1 MGRGVEWAVH
11 SCVNMAWTPAGEAVN
26 SARLAEYYKLP
37 AAYLNKQLQALV
49 RAGILGSVSG
59 PRGGFHLA
67 RRPENVTVLD
77 IVLAL
82 EGPDPVFR
90 CEGILGNV
98 PDADTE
104 QNFVRTLP
112 DLPDH
117 APGRT
122 RLAAGAGPA
131 DHRRDRG
138 LDGTAV
144 PGGQGKGRALPG
156 AAGRARPP
164 RPAQS
169 QDLRASR

>member
-37 AAYLNKQLQALV
+37 GAYLNKQLQALV

-82 EGPDPVFR
+82 ESPDPVFR

-104 QNFVRTLP
+104 VNFVRTCLISQTMRQAELAWRQALARQTIAGIADSMERRFP
-112 DLPDH
+112 QDKEKAVRYLSP
-117 APGRT
+117 PG
-122 RLAAGAGPA
+122 
-131 DHRRDRG
+131 
-138 LDGTAV
+138 
-144 PGGQGKGRALPG
+144 
-156 AAGRARPP
+156 
-164 RPAQS
+164 S
-169 QDLRASR
+169 

>member
-37 AAYLNKQLQALV
+37 GPYLNKQLQALV

-82 EGPDPVFR
+82 ESPDPVFR

-98 PDADTE
+98 PEADTE
-104 QNFVRTLP
+104 VNFVRTCLISQTMRQAELAWRQALARQTIAGIA
-112 DLPDH
+112 DSME
-117 APGRT
+117 
-122 RLAAGAGPA
+122 RLFPQDKEKAL
-131 DHRRDRG
+131 RY
-138 LDGTAV
+138 LV
-144 PGGQGKGRALPG
+144 PG
-156 AAGRARPP
+156 
-164 RPAQS
+164 S
-169 QDLRASR
+169 

>member
-37 AAYLNKQLQALV
+37 GAYLNKQLQALV

-82 EGPDPVFR
+82 ESPDPVFR

-104 QNFVRTLP
+104 VNFVRTCLISQTMRQ
-112 DLPDH
+112 
-117 APGRT
+117 AE
-122 RLAAGAGPA
+122 LAWRQALARQTIAGIA
-131 DHRRDRG
+131 DSMERRFPQDKEKALRY
-138 LDGTAV
+138 LV
-144 PGGQGKGRALPG
+144 PGG
-156 AAGRARPP
+156 
-164 RPAQS
+164 
-169 QDLRASR
+169 

>member
-49 RAGILGSVSG
+49 RAGVLDSVSG

-67 RRPENVTVLD
+67 RRPEHITVLD

-82 EGPDPVFR
+82 EGPEPAFR

-98 PDADTE
+98 PEADPE
-104 QNFVRTLP
+104 VNYVRTCLISQTMRQAELAWRQALARQTVAGIADSMERRFP
-112 DLPDH
+112 QDRLK
-117 APGRT
+117 AVRY
-122 RLAAGAGPA
+122 LAAGA
-131 DHRRDRG
+131 
-138 LDGTAV
+138 
-144 PGGQGKGRALPG
+144 
-156 AAGRARPP
+156 
-164 RPAQS
+164 
-169 QDLRASR
+169 

>member
-11 SCVNMAWTPAGEAVN
+11 SCVNLAWTPAGEAVN

-37 AAYLNKQLQALV
+37 GAYLNKQLQALV

-82 EGPDPVFR
+82 ESPDPVFR

-104 QNFVRTLP
+104 VNFVRTCLISQTMRQAELAWRQALARQTIAGIADSMERRFP
-112 DLPDH
+112 QDKEKALRYL
-117 APGRT
+117 APG
-122 RLAAGAGPA
+122 G
-131 DHRRDRG
+131 
-138 LDGTAV
+138 
-144 PGGQGKGRALPG
+144 
-156 AAGRARPP
+156 
-164 RPAQS
+164 
-169 QDLRASR
+169 

>member
-1 MGRGVEWAVH
+1 MKMGRGVEWAVH

-37 AAYLNKQLQALV
+37 GAYLNKQLQALV
-49 RAGILGSVSG
+49 RAGILGSISG

-82 EGPDPVFR
+82 ESPDPVFR

-104 QNFVRTLP
+104 MNFVRTCLISQTMRQAELAWRQALARQTIAGIADSMERRFP
-112 DLPDH
+112 QDKEKALRYL
-117 APGRT
+117 APG
-122 RLAAGAGPA
+122 G
-131 DHRRDRG
+131 
-138 LDGTAV
+138 
-144 PGGQGKGRALPG
+144 
-156 AAGRARPP
+156 
-164 RPAQS
+164 
-169 QDLRASR
+169 

>member
-37 AAYLNKQLQALV
+37 GAYLNKQLQALV

-82 EGPDPVFR
+82 ESPDPVFR

-104 QNFVRTLP
+104 VNFVRTCLISQTMRQAELAWRQALARQTIAGIADSMERRFP
-112 DLPDH
+112 QDKEKAVRYL
-117 APGRT
+117 APG
-122 RLAAGAGPA
+122 
-131 DHRRDRG
+131 
-138 LDGTAV
+138 
-144 PGGQGKGRALPG
+144 
-156 AAGRARPP
+156 
-164 RPAQS
+164 S
-169 QDLRASR
+169 

>member
-37 AAYLNKQLQALV
+37 GAYLNKQLQALV
-49 RAGILGSVSG
+49 HAGILGSVSG

-90 CEGILGNV
+90 CEGIMSNV

-104 QNFVRTLP
+104 QNFVRTCLISQTMRQ
-112 DLPDH
+112 
-117 APGRT
+117 AE
-122 RLAAGAGPA
+122 LAWRQALARQTIAGIA
-131 DHRRDRG
+131 DSMERRFPQDKVK
-138 LDGTAV
+138 AV
-144 PGGQGKGRALPG
+144 RYL
-156 AAGRARPP
+156 
-164 RPAQS
+164 
-169 QDLRASR
+169 ASGS

>member
-11 SCVNMAWTPAGEAVN
+11 SCVNLAWTPAGEAVN

-37 AAYLNKQLQALV
+37 GAYLNKQLQALV

-82 EGPDPVFR
+82 ESPYPVFR

-104 QNFVRTLP
+104 MNFVRTCLISQTMRQAELAWRQALARQTIAGIADSRERRFP
-112 DLPDH
+112 QDKEKAVRYL
-117 APGRT
+117 AP
-122 RLAAGAGPA
+122 
-131 DHRRDRG
+131 RG
-138 LDGTAV
+138 
-144 PGGQGKGRALPG
+144 
-156 AAGRARPP
+156 
-164 RPAQS
+164 S
-169 QDLRASR
+169 

>member
-49 RAGILGSVSG
+49 RAGVLESVSG

-67 RRPENVTVLD
+67 RRPEHITVLD

-82 EGPDPVFR
+82 EGPEPAFR

-98 PDADTE
+98 PEADPE
-104 QNFVRTLP
+104 VNYVRTCLISQTMRQAELAWRQALARQTVAGIADSMERRFP
-112 DLPDH
+112 QDRLK
-117 APGRT
+117 AVRY
-122 RLAAGAGPA
+122 LAAGA
-131 DHRRDRG
+131 
-138 LDGTAV
+138 
-144 PGGQGKGRALPG
+144 
-156 AAGRARPP
+156 
-164 RPAQS
+164 
-169 QDLRASR
+169 

>member
-1 MGRGVEWAVH
+1 MGRGVEWAIH

-37 AAYLNKQLQALV
+37 GSYLNKQLQALV

-90 CEGILGNV
+90 CEGILANV
-98 PDADTE
+98 PDVDSE
-104 QNFVRTLP
+104 HNYVRTCLISP
-112 DLPDH
+112 TMRQAELAWRQALARQTIAGIADSMERRFPQDKAKALRYL
-117 APGRT
+117 APG
-122 RLAAGAGPA
+122 G
-131 DHRRDRG
+131 
-138 LDGTAV
+138 
-144 PGGQGKGRALPG
+144 
-156 AAGRARPP
+156 
-164 RPAQS
+164 
-169 QDLRASR
+169 

>member
-1 MGRGVEWAVH
+1 MKMGRGVEWAVH

-37 AAYLNKQLQALV
+37 GAYLNKQLQALV

-90 CEGILGNV
+90 CDGILANV
-98 PDADTE
+98 PDADSE
-104 QNFVRTLP
+104 QNFVRTCLISQAMRQAELAWRQALARQTIAGIADSMERRFP
-112 DLPDH
+112 QDKAKAVRYL
-117 APGRT
+117 APG
-122 RLAAGAGPA
+122 
-131 DHRRDRG
+131 
-138 LDGTAV
+138 
-144 PGGQGKGRALPG
+144 
-156 AAGRARPP
+156 
-164 RPAQS
+164 S
-169 QDLRASR
+169 

>member
-1 MGRGVEWAVH
+1 MKMGRGVEWAVH

-37 AAYLNKQLQALV
+37 GAYLNKQLQALV
-49 RAGILGSVSG
+49 RAGILGSISG

-82 EGPDPVFR
+82 ESPDPVFR

-104 QNFVRTLP
+104 VNFVRTCLISQTMRQAELAWRQALARQTIAGIADSMERRFP
-112 DLPDH
+112 QDKEKALRYL
-117 APGRT
+117 APG
-122 RLAAGAGPA
+122 G
-131 DHRRDRG
+131 
-138 LDGTAV
+138 
-144 PGGQGKGRALPG
+144 
-156 AAGRARPP
+156 
-164 RPAQS
+164 
-169 QDLRASR
+169 